1 MGINTTCCRKSVTNN
16 ESDFKVSHEMSSLI
30 NDKIEE
36 FNFNIESLKEV
47 KFAKNNSDAFTF
59 ILSAEFYNSLIKG
72 ISPYILI
79 GKITKNIFNSDLFKL
94 FQKIVK
100 WCKDYKSIENKY
112 VELIKF
118 NLKLGTNCLIEEIDA
133 LNLKIINQNSSI
145 KKYLIKV
152 ITETSLISHYFKYIN
167 ENNTNEEYK
176 ENFWKG
182 VKVENEIKIY
192 VYKISYNLIKFKK
205 ELIENHSN
213 HSTNEGENVNK
224 INETIKIYKGVE
236 KYINN
241 IANKIIGS

>member
-1 MGINTTCCRKSVTNN
+1 M
-16 ESDFKVSHEMSSLI
+16 
-30 NDKIEE
+30 
-36 FNFNIESLKEV
+36 
-47 KFAKNNSDAFTF
+47 
-59 ILSAEFYNSLIKG
+59 
-72 ISPYILI
+72 
-79 GKITKNIFNSDLFKL
+79 
-94 FQKIVK
+94 
-100 WCKDYKSIENKY
+100 
-112 VELIKF
+112 
-118 NLKLGTNCLIEEIDA
+118 
-133 LNLKIINQNSSI
+133 
-145 KKYLIKV
+145 IKV

-192 VYKISYNLIKFKK
+192 VYKISYNLIKMKK

-213 HSTNEGENVNK
+213 NSTNERENVNN

>member
-1 MGINTTCCRKSVTNN
+1 MGINTTCCRKSETNN
-16 ESDFKVSHEMSSLI
+16 ESDFKVSHEMSSVI

-36 FNFNIESLKEV
+36 FNFNNESLKEV
-47 KFAKNNSDAFTF
+47 KFAKNISDAFNF
-59 ILSAEFYNSLIKG
+59 ILSAEFYKSLIKG

-112 VELIKF
+112 VGLIKF
-118 NLKLGTNCLIEEIDA
+118 NLKLGTNCLIDEIDA
-133 LNLKIINQNSSI
+133 LNLKIINQNITI

-152 ITETSLISHYFKYIN
+152 ITDVSLISHYFKYIN

-176 ENFWKG
+176 DNFWKG

-192 VYKISYNLIKFKK
+192 VYKISYSLTKFKK
-205 ELIENHSN
+205 EIIENHSN
-213 HSTNEGENVNK
+213 NTTNERENINN

-241 IANKIIGS
+241 IANKIISS